1 MQMYST
7 ISRKLF
13 HRYSNADVFTRA
25 NVNFLFIIS
34 AVFFTAM
41 FLLFFVNVKKTGFF
55 HSFISS
61 GTSCITAMIT
71 MYLVIKGKVW
81 VAGTFMTV
89 VQAIILLL
97 AGSGRT
103 PEMALATSSFFCFPT
118 IVLGVIYTRTWI
130 HITLFIY
137 LAGLLVINLLRFD
150 PSAALHGADAARA
163 VMVRGTITAIIN
175 LLMTYILANLTI
187 SSMRLALKISRE
199 ETKKSNDKNI
209 IITNVMETV
218 KRSYEELTES
228 IKSTG
233 RAISNIFENIQTEAA
248 TIEELVASI
257 EEISSSTTGIE
268 QTIAEQNSSVNS
280 LNDNIIR
287 LSGMIDSLNGLGGS
301 LQQEFGSISNTAE
314 LGNRSSKSL
323 DEVNRKTMENSENMQ
338 SIADIIDDFFDRINL
353 LSLNAAIEAAR
364 AGEHGR
370 GFAVVADEI
379 SKLADNSS
387 SELRKI
393 KDLIDTNKS
402 GVEFS
407 NSIIGN
413 IIKFIETLN
422 RSLESVRSKAMD
434 TLTVISEQQKL
445 QGVML
450 NGTGE
455 VQRNSE
461 FIRNAS
467 AEQSIAIQEIAKS
480 IENTNSLV
488 QSNNSDAQI
497 LKGNYERLKT
507 LAENLEKILYTGQQV

>member
-1 MQMYST
+1 MQLYSS
-7 ISRKLF
+7 ISSRLF
-13 HRYSNADVFTRA
+13 RRYSDSDVFTRA

-34 AVFFTAM
+34 VVFFTVM
-41 FLLFFVNVKKTGFF
+41 FLLFFVNVKKSGLF
-55 HSFISS
+55 HSFLSS

-71 MYLVIKGKVW
+71 MYLVVKGKVW

-89 VQAIILLL
+89 VQALILLL
-97 AGSGRT
+97 AGAGRT
-103 PEMALATSSFFCFPT
+103 PEMALATSTFFCFPA
-118 IVLGVIYTRTWI
+118 IVLGVIYTKTWI
-130 HITLFIY
+130 HVTLFFY
-137 LAGLLVINLLRFD
+137 LAALMVLNLLRFD
-150 PSAALHGADAARA
+150 PPASLHGAEAARA
-163 VMVRGTITAIIN
+163 VMTRGTITAIMN

-187 SSMRLALKISRE
+187 SSMRLALKISKE
-199 ETKKSNDKNI
+199 ETRKSNEKNAFITRVMDTVKKS
-209 IITNVMETV
+209 
-218 KRSYEELTES
+218 YEDLTLS
-228 IKSTG
+228 INNTG
-233 RAISNIFENIQTEAA
+233 RAISNIFENIQIEAA

-268 QTIAEQNSSVNS
+268 QTISEQNNSMNS

-287 LSGMIDSLNGLGGS
+287 LSGMIDSLNRLGGG
-301 LQQEFGSISNTAE
+301 LQDEFKNISGTAAM
-314 LGNRSSKSL
+314 GNRSSKSL
-323 DEVNRKTMENSENMQ
+323 DDVNRKTIENSDNIQ
-338 SIADIIDDFFDRINL
+338 TIADIIDDFFDRINL

-393 KDLIDTNKS
+393 KDLIDTNRS

-413 IIKFIETLN
+413 IITFIETLN
-422 RSLESVRSKAMD
+422 RSLESVRTKAMD
-434 TLTVISEQQKL
+434 TLALISDQQKL

-450 NGTGE
+450 DGTVE

-467 AEQSIAIQEIAKS
+467 AEQSIAIQEIAIS

-488 QSNNSDAQI
+488 QSNHSDALV
-497 LKGNYERLKT
+497 LKENYEKLKF
-507 LAENLEKILYTGQQV
+507 LAENLERIIFTEQQ